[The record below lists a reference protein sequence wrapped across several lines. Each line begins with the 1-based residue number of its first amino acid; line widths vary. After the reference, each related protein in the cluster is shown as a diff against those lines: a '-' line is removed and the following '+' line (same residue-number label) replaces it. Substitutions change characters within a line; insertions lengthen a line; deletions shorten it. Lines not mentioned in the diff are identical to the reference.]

1 MSEPD
6 EQVIMEL
13 FKKAAWEFD
22 QRDLD
27 DLERSTRIS
36 DLGIDSVSMV
46 EIVGYLEED
55 LDFYLPDEKLMDIET
70 IGDLTDI
77 VLELTDEG

>member
-1 MSEPD
+1 MSQPD
-6 EQVIMEL
+6 EQAILEL

-22 QRDLD
+22 QRELD
-27 DLERSTRIS
+27 DLDRSTRIS

-77 VLELTDEG
+77 VMELTDEG